1 LLQISGYRTQRAQL
15 PRGFQLQ
22 LPPFDSDVRPV
33 SYAYIIVGPRFR
45 GKFNA
50 KKAEELGV
58 FRQDRAALTRG
69 ESVTVKVEVDGKT
82 VLRTVTPDQVLA
94 KSEPPAVG

>member
-1 LLQISGYRTQRAQL
+1 M
-15 PRGFQLQ
+15 
-22 LPPFDSDVRPV
+22 RPV

-50 KKAEELGV
+50 KRATELGV
-58 FRQDRAALTRG
+58 FRQDRTTLTRG
-69 ESVTVKVEVDGKT
+69 EPVTVKVEVDGKI

-94 KSEPPAVG
+94 ESDPPAVG

>member
-1 LLQISGYRTQRAQL
+1 MRRVQL

-22 LPPFDSDVRPV
+22 LPPLNFDVRPV

-50 KKAEELGV
+50 DRATELGV
-58 FRQDRAALTRG
+58 FRQDRAKLARG
-69 ESVTVKVEVDGKT
+69 QSVTVTMEVDGKK
-82 VLRTVTPDQVLA
+82 VSRTVRPDQVLA
-94 KSEPPAVG
+94 ESIPPAVG

>member
-1 LLQISGYRTQRAQL
+1 M
-15 PRGFQLQ
+15 
-22 LPPFDSDVRPV
+22 RPV

-50 KKAEELGV
+50 KRAAELGV
-58 FRQDRAALTRG
+58 FRQDRAPLARG

-94 KSEPPAVG
+94 ESDPPAVS

>member
-1 LLQISGYRTQRAQL
+1 MNRAQL

-22 LPPFDSDVRPV
+22 LPPLSFDVRPV

-50 KKAEELGV
+50 KRATELGV
-58 FRQDRAALTRG
+58 FREDRAKLARG
-69 ESVTVKVEVDGKT
+69 QSVTVKVEVDGKM
-82 VLRTVTPDQVLA
+82 VSRTVRPDEVLA
-94 KSEPPAVG
+94 ESDPPAVG

>member
-1 LLQISGYRTQRAQL
+1 MHRAQL

-22 LPPFDSDVRPV
+22 LPPVKFDVRPV

-50 KKAEELGV
+50 KRATELGV
-58 FRQDRAALTRG
+58 FREDRAKLAQG
-69 ESVTVKVEVDGKT
+69 QSVTVTMEVDGKT
-82 VLRTVTPDQVLA
+82 VLRTVRPHEVLA
-94 KSEPPAVG
+94 ASAPPEVG

>member
-1 LLQISGYRTQRAQL
+1 MNRAQL

-22 LPPFDSDVRPV
+22 LPPLSFDVRPV

-50 KKAEELGV
+50 ARATELGV
-58 FRQDRAALTRG
+58 FREDRAKLARG
-69 ESVTVKVEVDGKT
+69 QSVTVKVEVDGKT
-82 VLRTVTPDQVLA
+82 VSRTVHPNEVLA
-94 KSEPPAVG
+94 ESDPPAVG